1 MFNFEDVYGY
11 DYFDR
16 CLNRLSKLR
25 YITTRERNYFI
36 KLINKLDFKNKFIE
50 RDEVFEVKY
59 SKKLLEFKEIGPYLF
74 SVTLRDD
81 RGIIVKRPYR
91 YINTVSNI
99 GGIFTE
105 ATYLNKD
112 LLIKALKTL
121 LPSDTLVDK
130 AIKQLNESGDIDLL
144 NDRTIL
150 NVREGVDPTTTFLT
164 VKNEGVVITVSM
176 CGTPPFSYTQYKI
189 NKPNMNEIKDTKMN
203 INFKTVY
210 GLEYF
215 KHVLNR
221 LFHITLFTNKEFQDY
236 LNALDSVNLS
246 EYEGGVGST
255 IKLDSKFTGI
265 TLTELGLG
273 IFKATSREINYIM
286 THVDF
291 NVDNIIG
298 NLTERY
304 NISDELDK
312 ELLLNVI
319 PVLFKDFKNAE
330 VLLEKI
336 KELNEVDLKENS
348 TFLTISLGRD
358 GDWKFSNERNR
369 IIISLN
375 NNKIMEYHQY
385 MTKEMLGTLTPEKEQ
400 NEVEVNDVKEER
412 EMVDTRNVNLKYIVN
427 SFDVITNLKDVIGK
441 INSLDTKEKVGIT
454 LSDNEYK
461 LEIIP
466 EEQNTGLFKINV
478 YSNQA
483 PQLQNWGIDHSN
495 NVIAN
500 QMPLLCIMINTKYS
514 DIDKVQEFINN
525 SLSMLK

>member
-1 MFNFEDVYGY
+1 M
-11 DYFDR
+11 
-16 CLNRLSKLR
+16 
-25 YITTRERNYFI
+25 
-36 KLINKLDFKNKFIE
+36 
-50 RDEVFEVKY
+50 
-59 SKKLLEFKEIGPYLF
+59 
-74 SVTLRDD
+74 
-81 RGIIVKRPYR
+81 
-91 YINTVSNI
+91 
-99 GGIFTE
+99 
-105 ATYLNKD
+105 
-112 LLIKALKTL
+112 
-121 LPSDTLVDK
+121 
-130 AIKQLNESGDIDLL
+130 
-144 NDRTIL
+144 
-150 NVREGVDPTTTFLT
+150 
-164 VKNEGVVITVSM
+164 
-176 CGTPPFSYTQYKI
+176 
-189 NKPNMNEIKDTKMN
+189 
-203 INFKTVY
+203 
-210 GLEYF
+210 
-215 KHVLNR
+215 
-221 LFHITLFTNKEFQDY
+221 
-236 LNALDSVNLS
+236 
-246 EYEGGVGST
+246 
-255 IKLDSKFTGI
+255 
-265 TLTELGLG
+265 GLG

-304 NISDELDK
+304 NISDKLDK

-348 TFLTISLGRD
+348 TFLTISLGWD

-500 QMPLLCIMINTKYS
+500 QMPLLCIIINTKYS